1 MIYPATIGIVGGGQ
15 LGKMLV
21 LAAKKMGFMVIV
33 TDPTPQ
39 SPAGQVAD
47 RELTGD
53 YKDEKVTRK
62 LAKLSDVITIDAE
75 FVNDKVLSSIE
86 KSGKPVHP
94 SSKTISIIKDKLKQ
108 KTFLRKNRIP
118 TADFIQVKT
127 KKDVEKAIKKFGLPV
142 VLKARFDAY
151 DGKGNFVINRES
163 DIDSGLEKLEGRKLY
178 VEKFVPFVK
187 ELAIMVAR
195 TPKGNIASY
204 PVVETIHVD
213 NVCDT
218 VISPAK
224 ISSKASKNST
234 LLAKKT
240 MRKLKGAGV
249 FGLEMFLTKGDK
261 VLINEIA
268 PRVHNS
274 GHYTIEAAVTSQFE
288 QHIRAIT
295 GLPLGSTAQ
304 IPKVAVMKNILGT
317 AQGSGFPKGLENALK
332 IPEVSYHLYGKKET
346 RTGRKMG
353 HITVVGDSV
362 EACLTKA
369 NNARR
374 LLKI

>member
-234 LLAKKT
+234 LFFRSTTSITLVRAVATRETAK
-240 MRKLKGAGV
+240 A
-249 FGLEMFLTKGDK
+249 
-261 VLINEIA
+261 
-268 PRVHNS
+268 
-274 GHYTIEAAVTSQFE
+274 
-288 QHIRAIT
+288 
-295 GLPLGSTAQ
+295 
-304 IPKVAVMKNILGT
+304 
-317 AQGSGFPKGLENALK
+317 
-332 IPEVSYHLYGKKET
+332 
-346 RTGRKMG
+346 
-353 HITVVGDSV
+353 
-362 EACLTKA
+362 
-369 NNARR
+369 
-374 LLKI
+374 